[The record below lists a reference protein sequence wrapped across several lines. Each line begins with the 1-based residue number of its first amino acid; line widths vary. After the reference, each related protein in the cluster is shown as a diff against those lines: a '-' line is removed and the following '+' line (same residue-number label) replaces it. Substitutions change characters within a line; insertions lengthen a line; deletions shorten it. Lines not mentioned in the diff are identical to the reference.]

1 MDWWHLIVLL
11 AVVAGY
17 IIKQIVASQQEAAA
31 EQNRLQMA
39 QSPVRQKDD
48 AEVAREKTDL
58 DRRIEEATERQRD
71 QEARVRVQRHIP
83 MPAPVVRPRP
93 VPRYQPPPAAEE
105 RALPEVV
112 AAQRSELPRSGK
124 SAPTKPQ
131 AAIPLPP
138 VVPEAQQLA
147 AMFAKAAPAAPLPMP
162 AAAPA
167 AVKKP
172 SAAVVRQ
179 ALELIK
185 NRQSLAAAFILR
197 EVLDR
202 PLSKRRRR

>member
-31 EQNRLQMA
+31 EQNRLMA

-83 MPAPVVRPRP
+83 MPAPVVRPRL

-197 EVLDR
+197 EVLDQTPAPR
-202 PLSKRRRR
+202 

>member
-31 EQNRLQMA
+31 EQNRLMA

-83 MPAPVVRPRP
+83 MPAP
-93 VPRYQPPPAAEE
+93 AME
-105 RALPEVV
+105 RRISVSDCTFFRL
-112 AAQRSELPRSGK
+112 
-124 SAPTKPQ
+124 
-131 AAIPLPP
+131 
-138 VVPEAQQLA
+138 
-147 AMFAKAAPAAPLPMP
+147 
-162 AAAPA
+162 
-167 AVKKP
+167 
-172 SAAVVRQ
+172 
-179 ALELIK
+179 
-185 NRQSLAAAFILR
+185 
-197 EVLDR
+197 
-202 PLSKRRRR
+202 